1 MKFLALIPARYAST
15 RFPGKPLADLGGK
28 PMIRHVYEKAR
39 AFFDTCYVATDD
51 ERIERA
57 VAGFGGRA
65 IMTSTDHR
73 SGTDRCRE
81 ALDKAEALCG
91 GRFDIVVNI
100 QGDEP
105 FVSEEQLSLI
115 SGCFDEPSTQI
126 ATLVKAFAPHED
138 IFQFQLSEGGLVG
151 RRSCALFQPFGDSLP
166 SRSRSRRSGR
176 VRIPTI
182 SISGCMPTAATCSRK
197 ITALPQGILERCESL
212 EQLRWLEN
220 GYRIRTA
227 VTMTESLAID
237 TPQDLQAA
245 VDYML
250 GRTK

>member
-1 MKFLALIPARYAST
+1 
-15 RFPGKPLADLGGK
+15 
-28 PMIRHVYEKAR
+28 
-39 AFFDTCYVATDD
+39 
-51 ERIERA
+51 
-57 VAGFGGRA
+57 
-65 IMTSTDHR
+65 MTSTDHR
-73 SGTDRCRE
+73 QRDGPLPGSARQGGGPLRRAVRHRCQYSGRR
-81 ALDKAEALCG
+81 AFRIRGA
-91 GRFDIVVNI
+91 
-100 QGDEP
+100 
-105 FVSEEQLSLI
+105 
-115 SGCFDEPSTQI
+115 
-126 ATLVKAFAPHED
+126 AFADLRVFRRAFDPNRHVGQGVRSARGY
-138 IFQFQLSEGGLVG
+138 FQFQLSEGGLVG

>member
-1 MKFLALIPARYAST
+1 
-15 RFPGKPLADLGGK
+15 
-28 PMIRHVYEKAR
+28 MIRHVYEKAR

-105 FVSEEQLSLI
+105 VINPEMIQEVISIFFEDETVTFGSLKKEITDPDEIKATSTVKVVTDQKGDAMYFSRSVIPSNVKDGKLARVFRHVGIYAYKRDFLEEFSKMSQTELELGEGI
-115 SGCFDEPSTQI
+115 EPLRAMERGYKMRLKETKHSSI
-126 ATLVKAFAPHED
+126 GVDLPEHIEKVERVIKG
-138 IFQFQLSEGGLVG
+138 I
-151 RRSCALFQPFGDSLP
+151 DSL
-166 SRSRSRRSGR
+166 
-176 VRIPTI
+176 
-182 SISGCMPTAATCSRK
+182 
-197 ITALPQGILERCESL
+197 
-212 EQLRWLEN
+212 
-220 GYRIRTA
+220 
-227 VTMTESLAID
+227 D
-237 TPQDLQAA
+237 
-245 VDYML
+245 
-250 GRTK
+250 

>member
-39 AFFDTCYVATDD
+39 AFFETCYVATDD

-91 GRFDIVVNI
+91 ERFDIVVNI

-138 IFQFQLSEGGLVG
+138 IFNSNSPKVVLSADGH
-151 RRSCALFQPFGDSLP
+151 ALYF
-166 SRSRSRRSGR
+166 SRSAIPFLRGVEPSQWQSSHTYYKHIGLYAYRSD
-176 VRIPTI
+176 VL
-182 SISGCMPTAATCSRK
+182 RK

-237 TPQDLQAA
+237 TPQDLQVA
-245 VDYML
+245 VDYVL